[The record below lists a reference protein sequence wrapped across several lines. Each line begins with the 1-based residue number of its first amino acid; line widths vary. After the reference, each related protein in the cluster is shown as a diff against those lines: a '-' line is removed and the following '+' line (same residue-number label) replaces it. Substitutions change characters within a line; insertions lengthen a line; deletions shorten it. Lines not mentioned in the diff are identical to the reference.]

1 MPRVDNKLILVL
13 IRLKIYAAQILRR
26 YQPGVRKRC
35 SIAGGWQPGT
45 WLISGV
51 VEGHGRVRQHNF
63 HTFLFSRFTYFSGFS
78 LRLSYSLNAGD
89 THHRQFSF
97 TSTPD
102 PYSFTNS
109 RSTLKHRFNVSHDWA
124 ITRKIRKMIA
134 DNERFVAEKLAHLAG
149 AAKKLDQPARH
160 PIVSQLTTSPSFF
173 IVDHT
178 SEKLFTGSKFVG
190 VAYTQKEH

>member
-13 IRLKIYAAQILRR
+13 IRLKIYSAQILRR
-26 YQPGVRKRC
+26 YQPGVRERC

-51 VEGHGRVRQHNF
+51 VECHGRIRQHNF

-78 LRLSYSLNAGD
+78 LRLSYSLNTND
-89 THHRQFSF
+89 THHHHFSF
-97 TSTPD
+97 TSTTD
-102 PYSFTNS
+102 LCSFANS

-134 DNERFVAEKLAHLAG
+134 DNERLVAKNWRTLRG
-149 AAKKLDQPARH
+149 CGKTRPA
-160 PIVSQLTTSPSFF
+160 SQTP
-173 IVDHT
+173 DC
-178 SEKLFTGSKFVG
+178 
-190 VAYTQKEH
+190 